1 MAGNSHPIL
10 GSDVAP
16 IITQERIT
24 PTRPPHYS
32 SLFLPRCGSHFL
44 PLPRHELHV
53 SADDGVY
60 GAELRGVRLQLQ
72 FVHRH
77 ELAAWERELENQ
89 LAEFR
94 GEGEEGGWGVVVGC
108 RVCGLRAVE
117 GGFGFGGF
125 WSGGGGSGKI
135 ALFAFGDFAA
145 ARFGGWRIEG
155 CRGDGQLEAFAGA
168 VSGLDHRV
176 GCVGRRGIAVLGCG
190 GFGALRNSSGCV
202 GVV

>member
-1 MAGNSHPIL
+1 ME
-10 GSDVAP
+10 D
-16 IITQERIT
+16 
-24 PTRPPHYS
+24 
-32 SLFLPRCGSHFL
+32 
-44 PLPRHELHV
+44 
-53 SADDGVY
+53 
-60 GAELRGVRLQLQ
+60 
-72 FVHRH
+72 
-77 ELAAWERELENQ
+77 Q

-125 WSGGGGSGKI
+125 WSGGGDSGKI

-155 CRGDGQLEAFAGA
+155 CGGDGQLGAFAGA
-168 VSGLDHRV
+168 VSGLGHGV

-190 GFGALRNSSGCV
+190 GFGALRISLGCV